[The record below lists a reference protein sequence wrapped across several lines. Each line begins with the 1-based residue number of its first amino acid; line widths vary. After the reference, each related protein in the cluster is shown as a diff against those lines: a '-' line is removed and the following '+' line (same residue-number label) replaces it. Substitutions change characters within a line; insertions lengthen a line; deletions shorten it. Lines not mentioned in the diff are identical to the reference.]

1 MSHIST
7 RSLINLSHRV
17 GTALRSGVDV
27 RRVWEMETRHASGP
41 LRERLESIREKVAVG
56 EHVAEAMRQTGGF
69 FPPMFVQMVEIGEAT
84 GKLDEVLLRLAE
96 HYEHQQQ
103 MKRAFWFGV
112 AWPLFELVFAAGI
125 IGFLIFIL
133 GMLGSGQDVF
143 GIGLKGT
150 TGAIIWFVG
159 CGLIA
164 GAIAITSH
172 ALVRGWLGP
181 QPVLLAMKIPVL
193 GKCLESLALSR
204 LTWSLAMSLD
214 SGMDARRAVELSI
227 KAAQNPYF
235 ESSLARV
242 TGGIRANMQF
252 HESFREAGIF
262 PEDFVNQLEAAEMAG
277 ATTESLLRL
286 AKEYEDRARTAMRV
300 LTAIATVGVMLLVFA
315 ILIFAIFSLFHNLYM
330 KHINEAL
337 EMTQPGKF

>member
-1 MSHIST
+1 
-7 RSLINLSHRV
+7 
-17 GTALRSGVDV
+17 
-27 RRVWEMETRHASGP
+27 
-41 LRERLESIREKVAVG
+41 
-56 EHVAEAMRQTGGF
+56 
-69 FPPMFVQMVEIGEAT
+69 
-84 GKLDEVLLRLAE
+84 
-96 HYEHQQQ
+96 
-103 MKRAFWFGV
+103 MKRAFWFGI
-112 AWPLFELVFAAGI
+112 AWPLFELVFAVGI

-133 GMLGSGQDVF
+133 GMLGSNQDVF

-150 TGAIIWFVG
+150 TGAIIWFIG
-159 CGLIA
+159 CGLVA
-164 GAIAITSH
+164 GAIALTSH
-172 ALVRGWLGP
+172 ALTRGWLGP
-181 QPVLLAMKIPVL
+181 QPVLLAMRIPVL
-193 GKCLESLALSR
+193 GKSLESLALSR
-204 LTWSLAMSLD
+204 LTWSLALSLD

-227 KAAQNPYF
+227 KAAQNPYY

-242 TGGIRANMQF
+242 TSSIRANKQF

-286 AKEYEDRARTAMRV
+286 AKEYEDRARTAIRV

-315 ILIFAIFSLFHNLYM
+315 VLIFAIFSLFFNLYL